1 LPLWVLAA
9 ALQRESLMS
18 LISPQIIQVYRET
31 EYRVLA
37 EPAFV
42 LRIAEASAEL
52 LDLYGR
58 FGVSCAAFVTACNPY
73 SASLADDDNRERQA
87 KLERQLRSRSLRFLP
102 GIGQHPSNEWLG
114 EPSFLILALSLAS
127 ARALGERLEQSAVVW
142 AGQDGVPQL
151 VLLR

>member
-1 LPLWVLAA
+1 
-9 ALQRESLMS
+9 MS
-18 LISPQIIQVYRET
+18 LISPETIQAYRET

-42 LRIAEASAEL
+42 LRISEASAEL
-52 LDLYGR
+52 LNLYSC

-73 SASLADDDNRERQA
+73 SAAFLDDDNRERQA
-87 KLERQLRSRSLRFLP
+87 KLERELRSRRLRFLP
-102 GIGQHPSNEWLG
+102 GIGQHPSNEWPG

-127 ARALGERLEQSAVVW
+127 ARALGERLEQNAIVW
-142 AGQDGVPQL
+142 AGEDGVPQL

>member
-1 LPLWVLAA
+1 
-9 ALQRESLMS
+9 MS
-18 LISPQIIQVYRET
+18 LLSPETIQAYRET

-37 EPAFV
+37 DPAFV

-58 FGVSCAAFVTACNPY
+58 FGVSCGAFVTACNPY
-73 SASLADDDNRERQA
+73 SAALADEDNRERQA
-87 KLERQLRSRSLRFLP
+87 KLERELRARSLRFLP
-102 GIGQHPSNEWLG
+102 GLGQHPSNEWPG

-127 ARALGERLEQSAVVW
+127 ARALGDRLEQNAIVW
-142 AGQDGVPQL
+142 AGEDGVPQL